1 MSACPHLGGGMGKI
15 DMRGIGKDLRGSLH
29 YFRFS
34 ERRVNNLGSFQAAEE
49 APNRLTGQY
58 PPNRARACRW
68 GGRMRY
74 SNWEACRKNIG
85 LTACRSMRS
94 LWDLTSLIIKTI
106 LVSMTTVSISELKAN
121 LSRYVREVRRGGEVQ
136 VLDRGTPVARLV
148 PLATED
154 NRGVRER
161 LISQG
166 ILRPGKAGA
175 GAILDEPLLT
185 LPVSISEALAE
196 DRNDRL

>member
-1 MSACPHLGGGMGKI
+1 
-15 DMRGIGKDLRGSLH
+15 MRCG
-29 YFRFS
+29 
-34 ERRVNNLGSFQAAEE
+34 
-49 APNRLTGQY
+49 
-58 PPNRARACRW
+58 
-68 GGRMRY
+68 
-74 SNWEACRKNIG
+74 NWEACRKNIG
-85 LTACRSMRS
+85 VAACRSMRS
-94 LWDLTSLIIKTI
+94 FRDLTSLNIKTI
-106 LVSMTTVSISELKAN
+106 LVFMTTVSISELKAN
-121 LSRYVREVRRGGEVQ
+121 LSRYVREVRRGGEIQ

-154 NRGVRER
+154 NRGVRKR

-175 GAILDEPLLT
+175 SAILDEPLLT